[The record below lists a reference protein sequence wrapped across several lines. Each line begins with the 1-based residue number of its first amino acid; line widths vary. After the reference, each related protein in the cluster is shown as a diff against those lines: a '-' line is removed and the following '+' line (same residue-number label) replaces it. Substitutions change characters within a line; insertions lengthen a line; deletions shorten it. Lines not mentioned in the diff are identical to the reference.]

1 MKRDQV
7 LDRTRHWFDAG
18 HYQSLLSRRV
28 AMPTASDQPGNQDVL
43 RAYLSQEMVPDLMAC
58 GFECQ
63 VFDNPVAD
71 APPLMVA
78 RRIEGQGLP
87 CPDLWAWRCDQWT
100 GQPVAKRA
108 ATLADDDRG

>member
-43 RAYLSQEMVPDLMAC
+43 RAYLSQEMVPDLMAEI
-58 GFECQ
+58 G
-63 VFDNPVAD
+63 
-71 APPLMVA
+71 
-78 RRIEGQGLP
+78 
-87 CPDLWAWRCDQWT
+87 
-100 GQPVAKRA
+100 RA
-108 ATLADDDRG
+108 SCRERVYGTV